1 MGLRDLLLAG
11 QEKRL
16 REKKQEAYKNL
27 TVGASVGLA
36 IGTVIGVLFAP
47 KAGKETRQDIAVKAK
62 EAVDV
67 TKGQVEEAKV
77 KITQFV
83 DEQKERLSAIKTDVF
98 YEAAATLDHAA
109 DELEEVA
116 EKLEEV
122 AEERN
127 VGVSGKQTI
136 AEEA

>member
-11 QEKRL
+11 QEKRM
-16 REKKQEAYKNL
+16 REKKQEACKNF

-47 KAGKETRQDIAVKAK
+47 KAGKEIRRDIAVKAK

-67 TKGQVEEAKV
+67 TKGQVEEARAKMA
-77 KITQFV
+77 QFV
-83 DEQKERLSAIKTDVF
+83 DEQKERLSALKTDAI
-98 YEAAATLDHAA
+98 YEAAAALDHAA
-109 DELEEVA
+109 DGLEEVA
-116 EKLEEV
+116 EKLEDV

-127 VGVSGKQTI
+127 ARVSGKRTI